1 MQWWGVTRPAGEV
14 PSTGQGAAGI
24 TGLGWLKTQESESS
38 FAEGKPGGEVR
49 GTCVHCE
56 QLSTWDS
63 EGALDLPGGEAW
75 SELCCGRTSLSRI
88 GGRAQGNRW

>member
-1 MQWWGVTRPAGEV
+1 MGVTRPAGGV
-14 PSTGQGAAGI
+14 PSTGQGAAGV
-24 TGLGWLKTQESESS
+24 TGLGLLKTQESESS
-38 FAEGKPGGEVR
+38 FAEGKPVGR
-49 GTCVHCE
+49 GTRVHCE